1 MLSSKR
7 RSLSCKDGEGI
18 HHTWMLISVRSY
30 EVAEVTETDWAL
42 VYEIQGSNPSLKPLF
57 LTAHQDVVPVLP
69 STRSQWTHDPY
80 GGEYD
85 GTVIHGRGA
94 SDTKSSLIG
103 KHIGL

>member
-1 MLSSKR
+1 M
-7 RSLSCKDGEGI
+7 
-18 HHTWMLISVRSY
+18 
-30 EVAEVTETDWAL
+30 AEVTKTDWAL

-57 LTAHQDVVPVLP
+57 LTAHQGMSSMIDPPNPLKPLIADVVPVLA
-69 STRSQWTHDPY
+69 STRGQWTHDPY

-103 KHIGL
+103 KHIRL